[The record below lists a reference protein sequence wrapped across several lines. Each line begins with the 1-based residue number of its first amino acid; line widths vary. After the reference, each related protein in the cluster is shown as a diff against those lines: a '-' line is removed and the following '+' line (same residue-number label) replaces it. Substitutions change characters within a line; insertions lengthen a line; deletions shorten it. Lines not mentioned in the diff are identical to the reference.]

1 MHGKLQRIVVGRI
14 SGIYGV
20 RGYLRVI
27 SYTRPLKNIFNYE
40 KWWIRQGEDWQD
52 VTLLDSQVLGK
63 GFIAK
68 IQGIDDRD
76 HAREFIDADI
86 AIEQTQLAEVEPG
99 EYYWHDLIGLS
110 VCNQNGKDLGQVR
123 ELLETGANDVL
134 VVEGEQRILIPYIK
148 EHYILAIDLDKKMI
162 RVDWDPEMNE

>member
-1 MHGKLQRIVVGRI
+1 MQGKLQRIVVGRI
-14 SGIYGV
+14 SGIYGI

-27 SYTRPLKNIFNYE
+27 SYTRPRENIFNY
-40 KWWIRQGEDWQD
+40 KCWWLKQGDDWQD
-52 VTLLDSQVLGK
+52 VTLQEGKVSGK
-63 GFIAK
+63 GLKAK

-76 HAREFIDADI
+76 SARQLIDSDI
-86 AIEQTQLAEVEPG
+86 AIERSQLAEIGPG

-110 VCNQNGKDLGQVR
+110 VCNQDGKDLGHVR

-148 EHYILAIDLDKKMI
+148 EHYILAIDLEKKMI
-162 RVDWDPEMNE
+162 RVDWESGDE